1 MNQPRRFLEL
11 GMLGGC
17 AFILTQALLV
27 MVLAPGD
34 TPGEGNPLWRLILAA
49 SYLGIFG
56 ILLADYR
63 SALFV
68 ARRNEF
74 LVALVLLALVSCLWA
89 NTPTLVLQRSVA
101 VLGATLF
108 GIALAI
114 RLSLQ
119 EQLRLLSWVFRII
132 AVLSL
137 ACIVLA
143 PRYGISDW
151 PHEGDWRGIFGHK
164 NGLGAYMAL
173 AALVE
178 WHLPTETRAD
188 RLFNILALVLSGV
201 LLVFS
206 NSVTAMVT
214 LGASLAFIEIY
225 KLARKR
231 FRIPMFAIISAIV
244 LLVVSGGTL
253 LLTGTDAVTGAV
265 GRSSNLTGRTDIWRW
280 VLAYAMEH
288 PVLGYG
294 FSGFWGGASPESL
307 ALDRRLGVHIMYA
320 HNGYLDILLTLGGV
334 GLVLALAF
342 LGIGIRRALYRSEQ
356 DESSLDLWPLAFL
369 VFFAVHNLAECTIL
383 FQDLEWAT
391 CVATIVSIDG
401 ALFAAQEDFL
411 LVPSEEFS

>member
-1 MNQPRRFLEL
+1 MNQARRLLEL

-74 LVALVLLALVSCLWA
+74 LVTLVLLALVSCLWA

-108 GIALAI
+108 GIALAV

-137 ACIVLA
+137 AFIALA

-178 WHLPTETRAD
+178 WYLPTETHAD
-188 RLFNILALVLSGV
+188 RLFNFLALVLSGV

-206 NSVTAMVT
+206 NSMTAMVT
-214 LGASLAFIEIY
+214 LGESLVFIEIY

-231 FRIPMFAIISAIV
+231 LRIPMFAVVSAIV
-244 LLVVSGGTL
+244 LLLVSGGTL
-253 LLTGTDAVTGAV
+253 LFTGTEAVTGAV

-280 VLAYAMEH
+280 VLSYAMER

-320 HNGYLDILLTLGGV
+320 HNGYLDTLLTLGSV
-334 GLVLALAF
+334 GLVLALVF
-342 LGIGIRRALYRSEQ
+342 LGIGIRRAFYRSEQ
-356 DESSLDLWPLAFL
+356 HESSLDFWPLAFL
-369 VFFAVHNLAECTIL
+369 FFFVVHNLAECTIL
-383 FQDLEWAT
+383 FQDLEWAM
-391 CVATIVSIDG
+391 CVATVVSTDG
-401 ALFAAQEDFL
+401 ELLAAQEDF
-411 LVPSEEFS
+411 